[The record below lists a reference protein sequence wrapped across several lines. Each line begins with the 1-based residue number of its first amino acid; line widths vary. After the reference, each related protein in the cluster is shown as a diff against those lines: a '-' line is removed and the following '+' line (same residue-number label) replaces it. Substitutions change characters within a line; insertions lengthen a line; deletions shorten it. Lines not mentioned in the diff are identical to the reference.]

1 MNTLLI
7 TGVTGFLGGA
17 VLEEIINSMDGVNL
31 LLLVRAHD
39 GDAAV
44 KRVKENMRKF
54 NVDEAKLAQLG
65 TQNILLGDL
74 ASPEDFLT
82 DPRLEQVT
90 HVLNCAAVAS
100 FGNNPLIW
108 KVNVEGT
115 LLFAQRMAKV
125 DGLQRFLHVGTAMSC
140 SPQPDTLVAENA
152 VLRERAEH
160 LVEYTHSK
168 STIEQL
174 MRQRC
179 PTLPL
184 VIARPSI
191 VVGHTHHGCQP
202 SSSIFW
208 VFSMGLMLQKFMC
221 SMEDRIDV
229 IPVDYCASALLM
241 LLNAPIAR
249 GEVVHISAGE
259 ENSVRFGDIDNA
271 MAAALEDACAHME
284 ENRAKVTALRDKLIA
299 GLSQIPHS
307 ALNGDPVNRL
317 PGNVNFCFE
326 GIEGESLLL
335 LLDDAGICASSGS
348 ACTSGSLDPS
358 HVLLAIGRP
367 HEVAHGS
374 LRLSLCEEN
383 TEQEVDVMLREI
395 PQVIDY

>member
-17 VLEEIINSMDGVNL
+17 ALEAIFNSQRHFTL
-31 LLLVRAHD
+31 LLLVRAR
-39 GDAAV
+39 DAEAGLD
-44 KRVKENMRKF
+44 RVRENMRKF
-54 NVDEAKLAQLG
+54 NVSERELALLSVE
-65 TQNILLGDL
+65 NILLGDL
-74 ASPEDFLT
+74 ATPEAFLN
-82 DPRLEQVT
+82 DSRLERVT
-90 HVLNCAAVAS
+90 HVLNCAAAAS

-115 LLFAQRMAKV
+115 LLFAQRMSQV
-125 DGLQRFLHVGTAMSC
+125 EGLKRFLHVGTAMSC

-174 MRQRC
+174 MRERC
-179 PTLPL
+179 PSLPL

-229 IPVDYCASALLM
+229 IPVDYCARALLM
-241 LLNAPIAR
+241 LLSAPIAQ

-259 ENSVRFGDIDNA
+259 ENSVRFAEIDNA
-271 MAAALEDACAHME
+271 MAIAQEKAPVGDNYAQVSYETLVKMRRELKTIFGPCNERLMLKAMRLYGAFATL
-284 ENRAKVTALRDKLIA
+284 NVRFSNDKLLSMGMPKPPRFTDYIGRCVQTTR
-299 GLSQIPHS
+299 GLS
-307 ALNGDPVNRL
+307 
-317 PGNVNFCFE
+317 
-326 GIEGESLLL
+326 
-335 LLDDAGICASSGS
+335 
-348 ACTSGSLDPS
+348 
-358 HVLLAIGRP
+358 
-367 HEVAHGS
+367 
-374 LRLSLCEEN
+374 
-383 TEQEVDVMLREI
+383 I
-395 PQVIDY
+395 PQQMAVDFK